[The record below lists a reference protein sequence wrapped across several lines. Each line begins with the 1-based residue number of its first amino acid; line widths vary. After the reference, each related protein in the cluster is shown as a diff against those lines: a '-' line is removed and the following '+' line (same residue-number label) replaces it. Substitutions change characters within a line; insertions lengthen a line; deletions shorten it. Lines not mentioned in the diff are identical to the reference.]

1 MLNNRKIHWM
11 ARASIYEKRAG
22 RRDLKRNEYF
32 FSDYIR
38 MNALKHFVGVTV
50 AYILILGIYAVYR
63 MDTILN
69 MATNLKLGLLLR
81 EALLIYIVLLLVY
94 TGISVILYA
103 WQYQS
108 SRGRVKKYYRMLKLI
123 EKYEQE
129 DE

>member
-11 ARASIYEKRAG
+11 ARASIYEKREG
-22 RRDLKRNEYF
+22 KKDLKRNEYF

-38 MNALKHFVGVTV
+38 MNALKHFVSVTV
-50 AYILILGIYAVYR
+50 AYILILGIYAVYQ
-63 MDTILN
+63 METILS

-81 EALLIYIVLLLVY
+81 EAVLIYIVLLLVY

-103 WQYQS
+103 WQYQN